1 MNSDILNQKY
11 CTLIKIHLTNKKKNN
26 KITEAIAYQLNSL
39 SEVEM
44 KIISI
49 INYIQITLNN
59 EFNKNCDLSNI
70 ILGLIYLYNSKIIIY
85 NLPSMLDK
93 VNYNNKP
100 CVHVLFGETV
110 SQLTSVSLVTEC
122 FELIGSEQKSRLF
135 RINKLFDLA
144 VHVYIGILFLS
155 HSYNVFDGVATQS
168 RCTQKFLFELEWW
181 DLLDVLFVQRT
192 VVVVHV
198 LEDVD

>member
-1 MNSDILNQKY
+1 MDGG
-11 CTLIKIHLTNKKKNN
+11 
-26 KITEAIAYQLNSL
+26 LNSIL
-39 SEVEM
+39 VEYLDSM
-44 KIISI
+44 RTIGFKCLCPSNLFVDKEIL
-49 INYIQITLNN
+49 YKKVFKAPEPERPQHDHVIT
-59 EFNKNCDLSNI
+59 F
-70 ILGLIYLYNSKIIIY
+70 
-85 NLPSMLDK
+85 K
-93 VNYNNKP
+93 V
-100 CVHVLFGETV
+100 
-110 SQLTSVSLVTEC
+110 

-192 VVVVHV
+192 IVVVHV